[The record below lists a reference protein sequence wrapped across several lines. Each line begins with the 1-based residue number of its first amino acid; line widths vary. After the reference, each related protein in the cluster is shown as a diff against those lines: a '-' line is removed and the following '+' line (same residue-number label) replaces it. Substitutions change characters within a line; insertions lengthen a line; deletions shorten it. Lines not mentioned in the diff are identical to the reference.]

1 MLVEINAINAEVK
14 SNTDTNKINKEFGK
28 VLAVLIEQAQLKQ
41 REAHP
46 AGHWDSKSRFYLL
59 DKCWCCKFISQPTKT
74 YNLTENKHG
83 RTLEHV
89 AGVRDV
95 DFEDVKRVRKFLN
108 NISKELFL
116 TVFNGLSKP
125 SRNEVLAVFNKRL
138 GFKRINAE
146 FKITDKE
153 AKALR
158 KYINKI
164 S

>member
-1 MLVEINAINAEVK
+1 MIIVM
-14 SNTDTNKINKEFGK
+14 SDTNIEENSKTETKTTNKEFGK

-59 DKCWCCKFISQPTKT
+59 EKCWCCKFISQPTKNYT
-74 YNLTENKHG
+74 LTENKHG

-95 DFEDVKRVRKFLN
+95 DFEDVKRVRKYLN

-146 FKITDKE
+146 FKITDNE

-158 KYINKI
+158 KYIKKN